1 MRPPY
6 LLGLSNGQM
15 VLCKSIIEQAAGEVT
30 VEQGYGASAVSRPF
44 WFVEFKKVMILLH
57 QGLSYS
63 DIRTKTLEDNLFD
76 VSKEYRA
83 KEMFNATSRRAKVL
97 DAEGIALFCRSDLA
111 GMKLLELVAILQTD
125 RLLGEFIHEVYSEK
139 VRVGDLELRDA
150 DFNSF
155 FKRKQDQDEGM
166 AAWKDYTLKKLRNSY
181 VNYLCES
188 GLLSREGDVRRIT
201 PPLMSEELKTYL
213 RCHGMGYHIADFEG
227 VR

>member
-44 WFVEFKKVMILLH
+44 WFVEFKKVMALLH

-63 DIRTKTLEDNLFD
+63 DIRAKALEDNLFD
-76 VSKEYRA
+76 ISKEYRA

-125 RLLGEFIHEVYSEK
+125 GSSASLFTRSIVKKSRLVSIQMAPQIRLLQQADQEV
-139 VRVGDLELRDA
+139 VD
-150 DFNSF
+150 
-155 FKRKQDQDEGM
+155 
-166 AAWKDYTLKKLRNSY
+166 KLRSNVTS
-181 VNYLCES
+181 
-188 GLLSREGDVRRIT
+188 
-201 PPLMSEELKTYL
+201 
-213 RCHGMGYHIADFEG
+213 
-227 VR
+227 

>member
-1 MRPPY
+1 M
-6 LLGLSNGQM
+6 
-15 VLCKSIIEQAAGEVT
+15 EQAYSAG
-30 VEQGYGASAVSRPF
+30 AVSRPF
-44 WFVEFKKVMILLH
+44 WYVEFKKVVTLLY
-57 QGLSYS
+57 QGLTFD
-63 DIRTKTLEDNLFD
+63 DIRMKVLDDNIFNI
-76 VSKEYRA
+76 SKEYRA
-83 KEMFNATSRRAKVL
+83 KEIFNAVSRRAKVL

-111 GMKLLELVAILQTD
+111 GMKLLELIAILQTD

-213 RCHGMGYHIADFEG
+213 RGHGMGYHIADFEG